1 MLRFGRPD
9 YPNDIITINAL
20 LDDGNLNVPNP
31 DPWLI
36 VSSKGSVFIGVHN
49 SANHGEFFRFLPDF
63 DNARTYAEF
72 PRLNIIGTDN
82 STSTTTGALQVAG
95 GVGIQRDVWIG
106 GSLNVTGSIT
116 ANLTGASSQLQTRA
130 QTLNANYFPVFV
142 DSNNSSAAAESL
154 FTTSSFTVNPSTGEV
169 DILSTLNSTNTTTGA
184 LVISGGVGI
193 RRDAWVGG
201 TLSTNGL
208 RQIQTTISA
217 STTTVLDLSVANNFY
232 IVLDKNVTFSLTNI
246 SSNIGASGY
255 VIMQQNATGGWV
267 FTKASEMKTP
277 GGRTIVQSTTSNS
290 LSLITYYVVSTN
302 TVVINYIGNFS

>member
-1 MLRFGRPD
+1 MAENIDFRVKNGLVVTTTA
-9 YPNDIITINAL
+9 TIL
-20 LDDGNLNVPNP
+20 
-31 DPWLI
+31 
-36 VSSKGSVFIGVHN
+36 
-49 SANHGEFFRFLPDF
+49 
-63 DNARTYAEF
+63 
-72 PRLNIIGTDN
+72 GTTN
-82 STSTTTGALQVAG
+82 STSTTTGALQVA
-95 GVGIQRDVWIG
+95 
-106 GSLNVTGSIT
+106 
-116 ANLTGASSQLQTRA
+116 
-130 QTLNANYFPVFV
+130 
-142 DSNNSSAAAESL
+142 
-154 FTTSSFTVNPSTGEV
+154 
-169 DILSTLNSTNTTTGA
+169 
-184 LVISGGVGI
+184 GGVGI